1 MRQMKQKRIAVLF
14 GGSSSE
20 HSVSLAS
27 AAGVLGHM
35 DRTRYVPVMVGI
47 TERGDWYHYTGSLE
61 SIAAGTWQDGPDC
74 TPALLS
80 PSARD
85 RGFLVFRERKVER
98 MALDGVFPVLHGKNG
113 EDGSVQGLCQLAGLP
128 VVGCGVLASALCM
141 DKDRAHRLVQAAGVR
156 VPESFSLEP
165 GFCQEEV
172 LELGASLGYPLF
184 VKPVRAGSSY
194 GVSKVYRPEHLLS
207 AISAALR
214 YDHRVLVEAAM
225 DGTEVGCAVM
235 GTQTLRTGE
244 VDQIALGSGFFD
256 YTEKYNLITAKIH
269 VPAPIPAQTA
279 ARLKE
284 TAKEIYRILGCSGFA
299 RVDMFLTQSQ
309 EIFFHEVNT
318 IPGFTPHSRFPKMM
332 EAAGMSLR
340 EVITQAIEEAVA
352 L

>member
-1 MRQMKQKRIAVLF
+1 MKQKRIAVLF

-27 AAGVLGHM
+27 AAGVLAHM
-35 DRTRYVPVMVGI
+35 DRARYVPVMVGI

-61 SIAAGTWQDGPDC
+61 RIAAGTWQDGPDC
-74 TPALLS
+74 APALLS

-85 RGFLVFRERKVER
+85 RGLLVFRERKVER

-141 DKDRAHRLVQAAGVR
+141 DKDRAHRLVQAAGLQ
-156 VPESFSLEP
+156 VPASFSLEP

-172 LELGASLGYPLF
+172 LERGADMGYPLF

-194 GVSKVYRPEHLLS
+194 GVSKVYRPEHLLP

-214 YDHRVLVEAAM
+214 YDNRVLVEAAM

-235 GTQTLRTGE
+235 GTQTLRTGK
-244 VDQIALGSGFFD
+244 VDQIALDSGFFD

-284 TAKEIYRILGCSGFA
+284 TAKKIYRILGCSGFA

-332 EAAGMSLR
+332 EAAGMSLQ
-340 EVITQAIEEAVA
+340 EVITQAIEEAVT

>member
-1 MRQMKQKRIAVLF
+1 MKQKRIAVLF

-27 AAGVLGHM
+27 AAGVLAHM
-35 DRTRYVPVMVGI
+35 DRARYVPVMVGI

-61 SIAAGTWQDGPDC
+61 RIAAGTWQDGPDC
-74 TPALLS
+74 APALLS

-85 RGFLVFRERKVER
+85 RGLLVFRERKVER

-141 DKDRAHRLVQAAGVR
+141 DKDRAHRLVQAAGLQ
-156 VPESFSLEP
+156 VPASFSLEP
-165 GFCQEEV
+165 GFCQEEA
-172 LELGASLGYPLF
+172 LERGADMGYPLF

-194 GVSKVYRPEHLLS
+194 GVSKVYRPEHLLP

-214 YDHRVLVEAAM
+214 YDNRVLVEAAM

-235 GTQTLRTGE
+235 GTQTLRIGK
-244 VDQIALGSGFFD
+244 VDQIALDSGFFD

-299 RVDMFLTQSQ
+299 RVDMFLTSAQ

-332 EAAGMSLR
+332 EAAGMSLQ
-340 EVITQAIEEAVA
+340 EVITHAIEEAVA